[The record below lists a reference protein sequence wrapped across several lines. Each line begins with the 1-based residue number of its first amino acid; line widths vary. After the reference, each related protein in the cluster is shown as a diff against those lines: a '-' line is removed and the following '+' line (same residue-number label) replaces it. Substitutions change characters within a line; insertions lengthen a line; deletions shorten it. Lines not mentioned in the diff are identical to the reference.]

1 MKVSDYIA
9 QSLSDSG
16 LDTVFMITGGGAM
29 HLNDAFTRNKH
40 LKTYYFHHEQSLSI
54 AAEGYARLKNRP
66 AIVNVTAGPG
76 GINALNGV
84 FGAYVDSIPMVII
97 SGQVKRE
104 TTLSSTNIPLRQL
117 GDQEAPIHEIAK
129 PMVKYMR
136 VLEKAEDVGQAISEA
151 LHICLNGR
159 PGPVWID
166 IPGDIQSSQINPS
179 KLTKFDEKKLKTSNY
194 ICKNTKYFLSNYPR
208 DLNLNRMNQ
217 FFRLLKSSKRPCVLV
232 GTGVKTDQERLF
244 FKKFVKMLGVPVLT
258 GWNAH
263 DRIESDSRFF
273 VGRPGTVGDR
283 PGNFITAKADLI
295 IVLGCRLNIR
305 QISYNWKSFGE
316 TAKICMVDIDK
327 AELDKPTLS
336 IHLKVHSYLRSFLD
350 LSIKYTKEKNYKSL
364 QAHQK
369 FLLWSK
375 QVYEAYKIKKEDY
388 KKRKKLNPY
397 HFLIDYFDKI
407 PAKSVTVTANGS
419 ACVIGFQAAFIKKQ
433 QRLFT
438 NSGCASMGYDLPA
451 ALGASIATKSR
462 QNIFCLAGDG
472 SLMMNIQELET
483 LKYYKLPI
491 KLFILHNNGYASI
504 KQTQQNYFS
513 DNVNG
518 TDPSNGVGI
527 PDFEKI
533 CKAFGI
539 NTSVISSEMDFSS
552 KKTLSLLTNK
562 KPHAFVVNLDDKQGF
577 EPKLASRMNSK
588 GQMESPK
595 LYDMFPFFS
604 KESIDQIMR
613 EQEA

>member
-1 MKVSDYIA
+1 MKVADYIS
-9 QSLSDSG
+9 QSLSNAG

-29 HLNDAFTRNKH
+29 HLNDALARNKH
-40 LKTYYFHHEQSLSI
+40 LKTFYFHHEQSLSI
-54 AAEGYARLKNRP
+54 ATEGYARLKNKP
-66 AIVNVTAGPG
+66 AIVNVTTGPG

-104 TTLSSTNIPLRQL
+104 TTLSSTNTPLRQL

-136 VLEKAEDVGQAISEA
+136 VLEKAEDVGLAISEA
-151 LHICLNGR
+151 LHLCQNGR

-166 IPGDIQSSQINPS
+166 IPGDIQSSQINFS

-208 DLNLNRMNQ
+208 DLNLNRIDQ
-217 FFRLLKSSKRPCVLV
+217 FFRLLKSSKRPCILV

-244 FKKFVKMLGVPVLT
+244 FKKFVKMLGIPVLT

-305 QISYNWKSFGE
+305 QISYNWKSFAE
-316 TAKICMVDIDK
+316 AAKVCMVDIDK
-327 AELDKPTLS
+327 AELEKPTLS
-336 IHLKVHSYLRSFLD
+336 IDLKLHAYLQSFLD
-350 LSIKYTKEKNYKSL
+350 LAVRYIQERDYKSL
-364 QAHQK
+364 QTHKK

-375 QVYEAYKIKKEDY
+375 QVYEAHKVKKLDY

-407 PAKSVTVTANGS
+407 PPRSVTVTANGS

-451 ALGASIATKSR
+451 ALGASIAAKTS
-462 QNIFCLAGDG
+462 QNIYCLAGDG

-483 LKYYKLPI
+483 LRYYKLPI

-504 KQTQQNYFS
+504 KQTQQNYFP

-539 NTSVISSEMDFSS
+539 NTSVIRSEMDFSS

-562 KPHAFVVNLDDKQGF
+562 KPHAFVVYLDDKQGF
-577 EPKLASRMNSK
+577 EPKLASRMNSN

-595 LYDMFPFFS
+595 LFDMFPFFS
-604 KESIDQIMR
+604 KESIDQIMD
-613 EQEA
+613 E